1 MLVSRRGFHYT
12 CGMGDELWVILAIG
26 FAASVFL
33 VGRQWYR
40 RRRAGKLAD
49 DVLREVVKGKDAF
62 RR

>member
-1 MLVSRRGFHYT
+1 MN
-12 CGMGDELWVILAIG
+12 DELWVGLTIGLLIL
-26 FAASVFL
+26 VFL

-49 DVLREVVKGKDAF
+49 DLLREVVKGKDAF